1 MSTHSRLP
9 PNDALLQLTRP
20 GPNVALVK
28 EPLPLQLKET
38 KLVDPLKTDVSQER
52 FRPKEAYLKSVSA
65 NLTFLKNPL

>member
-1 MSTHSRLP
+1 
-9 PNDALLQLTRP
+9 
-20 GPNVALVK
+20 VALVK